1 MAGNTHYHRLPE
13 DNRPSLESTGE
24 DERLLDPS
32 NDDDNH
38 DDDPTSP
45 KQKQF
50 KYCFYP
56 TLIFRFVAFVLY
68 LSAAITFTV
77 SGRSHTLPAII
88 FTFIAVGRQVMIL
101 LHHIL
106 TRFIRVRI
114 RIELRESGS
123 SITTKPKKKVPVW
136 LLPGFVQA
144 AIDVVLALVVLITT
158 IVIPHH
164 YTWYYGDT
172 LGGKIVAFIAV
183 ALHLLSAADLGQP
196 SRITL
201 AGKLKFDKKDGDDN
215 EDGNPPRLPI
225 YRDVEATGAGQVGV
239 QSRKTGADS
248 PPGII

>member
-13 DNRPSLESTGE
+13 DNRPSLDSTGE

-32 NDDDNH
+32 DDNH
-38 DDDPTSP
+38 DDNPTTP

-50 KYCFYP
+50 KYCFHP

-68 LSAAITFTV
+68 LSAAITFLV
-77 SGRSHTLPAII
+77 SGRYSTLVAII
-88 FTFIAVGRQVMIL
+88 FNFLAVARQVLVL

-123 SITTKPKKKVPVW
+123 SITTKPKKKTPAW
-136 LLPGFVQA
+136 LLPGFISVGIDLVLAIVVLFTTA
-144 AIDVVLALVVLITT
+144 AIN
-158 IVIPHH
+158 HH
-164 YTWYYGDT
+164 TMWYYGDT

-183 ALHLLSAADLGQP
+183 ALHILSAADLGQP
-196 SRITL
+196 SRLTL
-201 AGKLKFDKKDGDDN
+201 AGKLTFDKNDGDDS